1 MTIVKFQETKKEWSI
16 RENFFFERCAEWVV
30 EHDGENVVDWD
41 LVPDEV
47 IDEGIDLYFGPKA
60 DVAFYYDAIEKI
72 DGGDAAQ
79 LVVNLIRNDTD
90 DLEAASELKKTVR
103 SLLVDWIHNH
113 VDEQLE
119 TGNAGY
125 DPAEQSREPY

>member
-1 MTIVKFQETKKEWSI
+1 MP
-16 RENFFFERCAEWVV
+16 
-30 EHDGENVVDWD
+30 DW
-41 LVPDEV
+41 V

>member
-1 MTIVKFQETKKEWSI
+1 MTIVPLMET
-16 RENFFFERCAEWVV
+16 REEKAKREHSFFRHCEQHLF
-30 EHDGENVVDWD
+30 DNNVAWDW
-41 LVPDEV
+41 VPDWV
-47 IDEGIDLYFGPKA
+47 IDEGIDLYFGPNA